1 MVAIGCSKV
10 TFAIVV
16 GVFVNYAAKVR
27 NIFELCK
34 RVYEFMGKL

>member
-27 NIFELCK
+27 NIFGLCK
-34 RVYEFMGKL
+34 RVDEFMG